1 MPDPRHLHGRAAE
14 QAAARHLERAGL
26 VVVERN
32 VRFRQGEL
40 DLICREGDVWVFV
53 EVKCRRA
60 RWDDGPGAAVEWWK
74 RRRLVRLAQQ
84 YLKWR
89 RLGDVRCRFDVVA
102 VTLDDDGGQRVR
114 HILRRDRA
122 GVRRGARLDT
132 VRALQ
137 YHRDAFRGR
146 RSS

>member
-32 VRFRQGEL
+32 VRFRRGEL

-74 RRRLVRLAQQ
+74 RRRLVRLALQ

-89 RLGDVRCRFDVVA
+89 RLGEVRCRFDVVA

-114 HILRRDRA
+114 HIRA
-122 GVRRGARLDT
+122 AF
-132 VRALQ
+132 
-137 YHRDAFRGR
+137 DATGMG
-146 RSS
+146 

>member
-1 MPDPRHLHGRAAE
+1 MADPRHVRGRE
-14 QAAARHLERAGL
+14 GEEAAARHLERAGL

-40 DLICREGDVWVFV
+40 DLVCREGDVWVFV

-74 RRRLVRLAQQ
+74 QRRLVRLAQQ
-84 YLKWR
+84 YLKWK

-102 VTLDDDGGQRVR
+102 VTLDDAGGLSVR
-114 HILRRDRA
+114 HIASAFDA
-122 GVRRGARLDT
+122 TGVL
-132 VRALQ
+132 
-137 YHRDAFRGR
+137 
-146 RSS
+146 

>member
-1 MPDPRHLHGRAAE
+1 LDILLERRPAHHARMPDPRHVRGQEAE
-14 QAAARHLERAGL
+14 QATARHLERAGL

-40 DLICREGDVWVFV
+40 DLVCRDGDVWVFV

-74 RRRLVRLAQQ
+74 QRRLVRLAQQ

-102 VTLDDDGGQRVR
+102 VTLDDEGGLHVR
-114 HILRRDRA
+114 HLP
-122 GVRRGARLDT
+122 GAF
-132 VRALQ
+132 
-137 YHRDAFRGR
+137 DATGMV
-146 RSS
+146 

>member
-1 MPDPRHLHGRAAE
+1 MVDVRHLRGRAAE
-14 QAAARHLERAGL
+14 DAAARLLERAGL
-26 VVVERN
+26 VVVGRN

-40 DLICREGDVWVFV
+40 DLVCRDGDAWVFV

-84 YLKWR
+84 YLKWK

-102 VTLDDDGGQRVR
+102 VTLDDGGGLSVR
-114 HILRRDRA
+114 HLPA
-122 GVRRGARLDT
+122 AF
-132 VRALQ
+132 
-137 YHRDAFRGR
+137 DATGML
-146 RSS
+146 

>member
-1 MPDPRHLHGRAAE
+1 MVDARHVRGHAAE
-14 QAAARHLERAGL
+14 EAAARHLERAGL

-40 DLICREGDVWVFV
+40 DLVCRDGDAWVFV

-84 YLKWR
+84 YLKWK

-102 VTLDDDGGQRVR
+102 VTLDDAGELNVR
-114 HILRRDRA
+114 HLPA
-122 GVRRGARLDT
+122 AF
-132 VRALQ
+132 
-137 YHRDAFRGR
+137 DASGMV
-146 RSS
+146 

>member
-1 MPDPRHLHGRAAE
+1 MVDSRHWIGRQAE

-40 DLICREGDVWVFV
+40 DLVCREGDAWVFV

-84 YLKWR
+84 YLKR
-89 RLGDVRCRFDVVA
+89 KRLGDVRCRFDVVA
-102 VTLDDDGGQRVR
+102 VTLDDDGAQSVR
-114 HILRRDRA
+114 HIPAAFDA
-122 GVRRGARLDT
+122 TGAT
-132 VRALQ
+132 
-137 YHRDAFRGR
+137 
-146 RSS
+146 